1 MKILS
6 GVPHYGK
13 LLTLSMS
20 IRLGWK
26 DLLGTKTLAY
36 YENSQITGMKSF
48 ITLAPGFNVTK
59 LFYFIT
65 DAPKNKLECFTLVK
79 YFSLA

>member
-1 MKILS
+1 VKNLS
-6 GVPHYGK
+6 GAPHYGK
-13 LLTLSMS
+13 LLALPMS

-26 DLLGTKTLAY
+26 GLLGTDTLAY
-36 YENSQITGMKSF
+36 YENSQITDMKSF

-59 LFYFIT
+59 LFYLIT
-65 DAPKNKLECFTLVK
+65 DAPKNKLECFALVK